1 MKLRMLEPIV
11 YDILLNDPQTRKD
24 DYLLIEQVID
34 RIIPTQDLSFKN
46 VMINHKE
53 LGLPSLESI
62 TRCRRKLQAGN
73 PDLVDN
79 ETQAYREEK
88 IDDYI
93 QYALNLG
100 GDV

>member
-1 MKLRMLEPIV
+1 MKLKMLEPIV
-11 YDILLNDPQTRKD
+11 YEILKDQPETRKD
-24 DYLLIEQVID
+24 DYILIERVID

-46 VMINHKE
+46 VMTNHKE

-62 TRCRRKLQAGN
+62 TRCRRKLQAEN

-79 ETQAYREEK
+79 ETQGYREEK
-88 IDDYI
+88 IDDYV

>member
-11 YDILLNDPQTRKD
+11 YEILKNQPETRKD

-46 VMINHKE
+46 VMTNHKE

-73 PDLVDN
+73 PDLVDE

-88 IDDYI
+88 IDDYV

>member
-1 MKLRMLEPIV
+1 MKLKQLEPIV
-11 YDILLNDPQTRKD
+11 LEILENNPKTRQD
-24 DYLLIEQVID
+24 DYLLIEAVID
-34 RIIPTQDLSFKN
+34 KFIDTNMTFKSVMLS
-46 VMINHKE
+46 HRE

-62 TRCRRKLQAGN
+62 TRCRRKIQAGR
-73 PDLVDN
+73 PELVDD